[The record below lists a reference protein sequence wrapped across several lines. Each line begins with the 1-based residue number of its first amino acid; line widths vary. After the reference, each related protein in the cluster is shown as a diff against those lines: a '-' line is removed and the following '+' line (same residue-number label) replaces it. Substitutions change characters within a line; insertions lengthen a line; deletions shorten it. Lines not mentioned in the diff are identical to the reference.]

1 MIKKA
6 KGEHKNFFIRTY
18 RGFMNQ
24 SNPRFGYKNLIQ
36 VIVGATL
43 LAIPVAFTEETWKLG
58 ESLPNINILGLLVL
72 SVLFISLFAY
82 RNYRKRGIPFFADD
96 FFVRVIATYV
106 FAFITVS
113 LVMVLI
119 QRAPFEADFL
129 LAIKRVVIVTF
140 PASMSAA
147 IADTIA

>member
-1 MIKKA
+1 MVKER
-6 KGEHKNFFIRTY
+6 EHSNFFIRTY
-18 RGFMNQ
+18 RGFMDQN
-24 SNPRFGYKNLIQ
+24 NPRFGYKNLIQ

-43 LAIPVAFTEETWKLG
+43 LAIPIAFTEETWRLG
-58 ESLPNINILGLLVL
+58 ETLPDANVFGLFAL

-106 FAFITVS
+106 FAFVTVS

-119 QRAPFEADFL
+119 QRAPFGVD
-129 LAIKRVVIVTF
+129 LALAVKRIVIVSF

-147 IADTIA
+147 IADTLK